1 MNQGDPPDA
10 PDPPDLARRFRDD
23 LPDGVDDP
31 GIPTPRSEHQAFVLS
46 AAIVVALLAL
56 IFTLSW
62 IVYHQLNPDARPAGK
77 SSPTQSPN

>member
-1 MNQGDPPDA
+1 MNQGDPPDDA
-10 PDPPDLARRFRDD
+10 GPPDRARPLHDD
-23 LPDGVDDP
+23 LPDGVADL

-62 IVYHQLNPDARPAGK
+62 IVYHQLNPDAGPADK